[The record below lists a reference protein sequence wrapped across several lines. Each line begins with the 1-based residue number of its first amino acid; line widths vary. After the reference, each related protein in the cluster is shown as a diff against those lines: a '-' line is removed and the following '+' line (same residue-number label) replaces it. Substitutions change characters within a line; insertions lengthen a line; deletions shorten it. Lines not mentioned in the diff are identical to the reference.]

1 MKETTKWIRD
11 NMITCSSLTKVH
23 EDMIDYSSCMWSP
36 ALCCVLR
43 TSCVTETMIFTCEY
57 IEADVK
63 SERGN
68 LQNFTEG
75 TYEHSK
81 NVILEQIKTPQMS
94 IFFFNNFLNI
104 TQFSAQQRAKT
115 DDFLRVDVSS
125 LTHSLEEFTDVW
137 WWKECGEPFRDN
149 ISPKWFRSGPA
160 TLHFRPQ
167 VCNRP

>member
-1 MKETTKWIRD
+1 
-11 NMITCSSLTKVH
+11 
-23 EDMIDYSSCMWSP
+23 
-36 ALCCVLR
+36 
-43 TSCVTETMIFTCEY
+43 MIFTCEY

-125 LTHSLEEFTDVW
+125 LTHSLEEFTDV
-137 WWKECGEPFRDN
+137 
-149 ISPKWFRSGPA
+149 
-160 TLHFRPQ
+160 
-167 VCNRP
+167 